1 MIDRHASNAY
11 TCPGK
16 VRYLERRHA
25 KQFARKM
32 RKLGGDLL
40 GPYQC
45 TNCGLWHLGH
55 KPKGGLG

>member
-1 MIDRHASNAY
+1 MIDQHSSNAF

-25 KQFARKM
+25 KAFAKAM
-32 RKLGGDLL
+32 RKRGGELL
-40 GPYQC
+40 GAYRC

-55 KPKGGLG
+55 KPKG